1 MILLT
6 QIFQKNYSEFVKA
19 HTWRINQ
26 GVRRKGDLT
35 MIISVDT
42 GNKMIKTENLEFDAG
57 VGILDQMPGEREEV
71 ILYKENYYRI
81 TSRRPSYLEDKT
93 EDERYFILTLFAVA
107 KELERTKGQEERIAN
122 GLIEVELLVGLPPA
136 HYGKHRRA
144 FKEYFQQGRIIDY
157 MYMNTPYKITFTEV
171 RVYIQAY
178 AAYCLVAGR
187 QQLSR
192 YPKVLVIDIGGFT
205 VDYMIL
211 RFGQLERTY
220 VDSMEE
226 GVIKLYRSVR
236 AGIRQR
242 FGLLLEE
249 ADVDDILSGED
260 VRFEVQVVERVKEIT
275 MRYVSELLGIFRE
288 IGIDFGTTQTVFAG
302 GGAILLNKTIQ
313 EVWKK
318 YQGAYFIIND
328 VRANAKGYR
337 LQYLAEKQE
346 WEESK

>member
-1 MILLT
+1 MLDLRV
-6 QIFQKNYSEFVKA
+6 QIVKN
-19 HTWRINQ
+19 R
-26 GVRRKGDLT
+26 
-35 MIISVDT
+35 
-42 GNKMIKTENLEFDAG
+42 
-57 VGILDQMPGEREEV
+57 
-71 ILYKENYYRI
+71 
-81 TSRRPSYLEDKT
+81 TSLHHNC
-93 EDERYFILTLFAVA
+93 I
-107 KELERTKGQEERIAN
+107 GQ
-122 GLIEVELLVGLPPA
+122 VV
-136 HYGKHRRA
+136 H
-144 FKEYFQQGRIIDY
+144 IDIGSGQL
-157 MYMNTPYKITFTEV
+157 N

>member
-1 MILLT
+1 M
-6 QIFQKNYSEFVKA
+6 
-19 HTWRINQ
+19 
-26 GVRRKGDLT
+26 
-35 MIISVDT
+35 
-42 GNKMIKTENLEFDAG
+42 
-57 VGILDQMPGEREEV
+57 
-71 ILYKENYYRI
+71 
-81 TSRRPSYLEDKT
+81 
-93 EDERYFILTLFAVA
+93 
-107 KELERTKGQEERIAN
+107 
-122 GLIEVELLVGLPPA
+122 
-136 HYGKHRRA
+136 
-144 FKEYFQQGRIIDY
+144 
-157 MYMNTPYKITFTEV
+157 
-171 RVYIQAY
+171 YIQAY

-211 RFGQLERTY
+211 RFGQLERSY